1 MHGKDL
7 VASFYLEV
15 LSVSKVIEKIRTQTE
30 RLSVERTVGME
41 ARKENYEIIPES
53 YRKKEPV
60 KGSQVMVFQV
70 EGITCTNCAAKFERN
85 LRAIPGVTKATLNI
99 RTGKLIVEGVGDL
112 ETFEAVRDQ
121 GRIDNYIL
129 SLIELKLF

>member
-1 MHGKDL
+1 M
-7 VASFYLEV
+7 
-15 LSVSKVIEKIRTQTE
+15 SKVLEKTITQTE
-30 RLSVERTVGME
+30 RLIVERTVGME

-99 RTGKLIVEGVGDL
+99 KTGKLIVEGLGNL

-121 GRIDNYIL
+121 GRNDKFIL
-129 SLIELKLF
+129 SLIELNLF